1 MCIIFVVIYL
11 DLQIF
16 ILFEISLHLLKSDND
31 FCWDNDLLKDL
42 YVISYDI
49 TNGVMDNSITSAI
62 QYVFVSNG
70 IMSEGYKKSRSIT
83 Y

>member
-1 MCIIFVVIYL
+1 MCIIFVVIYF

-16 ILFEISLHLLKSDND
+16 ILFEISLHLLKSGKD
-31 FCWDNDLLKDL
+31 FCWDLLKDL